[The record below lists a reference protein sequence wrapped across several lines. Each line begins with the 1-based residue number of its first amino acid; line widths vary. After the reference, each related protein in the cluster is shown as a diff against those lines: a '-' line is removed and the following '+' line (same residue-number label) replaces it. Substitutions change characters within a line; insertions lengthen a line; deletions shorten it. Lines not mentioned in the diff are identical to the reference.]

1 MAIGENARSNGG
13 GACSGTR
20 RSRRHC
26 TNTTQTS
33 HTEKTTTAGVWQAQS
48 GHGETSQT
56 YNQTQ
61 INGQVNIATG
71 IRTTVLIPEGD
82 LKKQVEALSQQPG
95 LAYLGELAKDPKINW
110 QQIKLAQDNWS
121 YSQQGLTPAGAA
133 LLSIAVAVVTNG
145 MGTELVG
152 TTTATATGTAT
163 TLGGTTLATT
173 TAATATTAASATTF
187 AAGAAINAGFSAL
200 AAQAGVSLVN
210 NGGDI
215 GKTLQE
221 LGSSQ
226 SIKNTLTAMAT
237 AGVLNALGS
246 TPTATGQTGANAQA
260 ISTMQAVD
268 KFAANLAQNVT
279 NNLASAVVSSAINGK
294 PLNEETLGTALSSAF
309 ITAGMAQAAN
319 SIGDA
324 TQNGTLNAY
333 TQAVAHALAGCVGG
347 AATTGNS
354 GGCSAGAVGA
364 VVGELSANF
373 ATQNGMD
380 SASALKL
387 ATTMSAAAGALVG
400 GPDSAAAV
408 NVASQMG
415 ANAALNNYLS
425 HSEATIRAA
434 LKDKQAKGTLTA
446 SEQQQLTNLEVLDI
460 ARDLALKD
468 ACQAQGDACNA
479 ARRDLNA
486 VIASYATAGAGYNAR
501 LSASGNQSVTDERNQ
516 SIALSSDPTLAQ
528 QTLWD
533 SFKEFAGPQAAGYAA
548 GAVLGKFITQAQ
560 AVYAAMKAE
569 ASAAIGAAAAGANG
583 GVIRGFT
590 FTESGIINEA
600 QGILNSSELAKIQA
614 AHAAGQPVTVNVG
627 GRLIQYEPGLPASG
641 MTMFGENGF
650 LIGREAFT
658 SPAELQQTI
667 LHELH
672 RLTTSNSA
680 NGVSGALAAQET
692 KAAADFAAKA
702 VKELK

>member
-246 TPTATGQTGANAQA
+246 SFQIDGKNLNDIKVADGFGANLGK
-260 ISTMQAVD
+260 AV
-268 KFAANLAQNVT
+268 V
-279 NNLASAVVSSAINGK
+279 NNLANATMTSAI
-294 PLNEETLGTALSSAF
+294 TGTSLEDNIKTGLVSAF
-309 ITAGMAQAAN
+309 ISAGAGSAAFEIGEKTANDQMAKV
-319 SIGDA
+319 
-324 TQNGTLNAY
+324 L
-333 TQAVAHALAGCVGG
+333 AHAIAGCVAG
-347 AATTGNS
+347 AAGQGS
-354 GGCSAGAVGA
+354 GGCSAGATGA
-364 VVGELSANF
+364 VVGELAAQWYDPNGTKKPEDTLNF
-373 ATQNGMD
+373 V
-380 SASALKL
+380 K
-387 ATTMSAAAGALVG
+387 V
-400 GPDSAAAV
+400 
-408 NVASQMG
+408 
-415 ANAALNNYLS
+415 
-425 HSEATIRAA
+425 
-434 LKDKQAKGTLTA
+434 
-446 SEQQQLTNLEVLDI
+446 
-460 ARDLALKD
+460 
-468 ACQAQGDACNA
+468 
-479 ARRDLNA
+479 
-486 VIASYATAGAGYNAR
+486 
-501 LSASGNQSVTDERNQ
+501 VT
-516 SIALSSDPTLAQ
+516 
-528 QTLWD
+528 
-533 SFKEFAGPQAAGYAA
+533 
-548 GAVLGKFITQAQ
+548 
-560 AVYAAMKAE
+560 
-569 ASAAIGAAAAGANG
+569 AAAAAITGDGSAASVSTAVMT
-583 GVIRGFT
+583 GVNAAMNNRLMHFDEKERIR
-590 FTESGIINEA
+590 I
-600 QGILNSSELAKIQA
+600 
-614 AHAAGQPVTVNVG
+614 AAGGDADKQE
-627 GRLIQYEPGLPASG
+627 RL
-641 MTMFGENGF
+641 
-650 LIGREAFT
+650 
-658 SPAELQQTI
+658 
-667 LHELH
+667 
-672 RLTTSNSA
+672 
-680 NGVSGALAAQET
+680 T
-692 KAAADFAAKA
+692 KAACFEIKCWAQFPEGSDLYKTNYVSVAEMSGLQAEWDWVKGQKNFGAFNYTPSQKFTDWVASNTGLASGTLNGKPVTSSVSSPQSCATAECVAGLLPAPSEKRTVAQIDKDLKTKICSWSVGGAANTVVPGSVVMKPLVDAAGKVVGWFAEKA
-702 VKELK
+702 FDQLTAEGASNLVCQY